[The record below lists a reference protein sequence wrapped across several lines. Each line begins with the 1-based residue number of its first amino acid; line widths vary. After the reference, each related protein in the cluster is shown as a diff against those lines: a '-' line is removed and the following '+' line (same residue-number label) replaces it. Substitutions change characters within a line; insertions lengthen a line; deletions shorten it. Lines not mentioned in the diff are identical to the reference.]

1 MDVAVPKQSS
11 GLDFRRNVA
20 EQLAKDSDSSLDWP
34 EGDHVLN
41 PDYQNS
47 LVARAVKAAAVLIPV
62 IERPAGLSVIFTKR
76 TEKLK
81 SHSGQVSF
89 PGGKIDATDESAQ
102 YAALRETH
110 EEIGVEADLVE
121 VLGQLPDYHSGS
133 GYLISPVVGMVDTNA
148 VFDANPHEVEYIFEV
163 PLDYL
168 MEPDNHLVGSK
179 VFEDIEHFY
188 YEMLWDDQR
197 IWGVTA
203 GIVRLFYNR
212 VYR

>member
-1 MDVAVPKQSS
+1 MDVAVSKLSS
-11 GLDFRRNVA
+11 KLDFRRNVA
-20 EQLAKDSDSSLDWP
+20 EQLGKNSDISQGLP

-47 LVARAVKAAAVLIPV
+47 LVERAVKAAAVLIPV
-62 IERPAGLSVIFTKR
+62 IERPGGLSVVFTKR

-89 PGGKIDATDESAQ
+89 PGGKIDANDESAQ
-102 YAALRETH
+102 FAALRETH

-121 VLGQLPDYHSGS
+121 VLGQLPEYHTGS
-133 GYLISPVVGMVDTNA
+133 GYLISPVVGMVEANA
-148 VFDANPHEVEYIFEV
+148 AFKANPDEVEYIFEV
-163 PLDYL
+163 PLDFL
-168 MEPDNHLVGSK
+168 MDPDNHLISSIM
-179 VFEDIEHFY
+179 FENIERYY

-212 VYR
+212 VFK

>member
-1 MDVAVPKQSS
+1 MNVAVPKLLS
-11 GLDFRRNVA
+11 GADFRQNVTK
-20 EQLAKDSDSSLDWP
+20 QLGENSNYSSELP

-47 LVARAVKAAAVLIPV
+47 VVQKASKAAAVLIPV
-62 IERPAGLSVIFTKR
+62 IERTGGLSVVFTKR

-89 PGGKIDATDESAQ
+89 PGGKIDASDKSAQ
-102 YAALRETH
+102 HAALRETE
-110 EEIGVEADLVE
+110 EEIGVETKLIE

-133 GYLISPVVGMVDTNA
+133 GYLISPVVGLLDA
-148 VFDANPHEVEYIFEV
+148 GAGFDANPHEVEYIFEV
-163 PLDYL
+163 PLDFL
-168 MEPDNHLVGSK
+168 MDPENHLIGSIM
-179 VFEDIEHFY
+179 FQDIERYY
-188 YEMLWDDQR
+188 YEMLWNEQR

-212 VYR
+212 VYK

>member
-1 MDVAVPKQSS
+1 MDVAVPKLLS

-20 EQLAKDSDSSLDWP
+20 EQLGKNSDPSPDLP

-47 LVARAVKAAAVLIPV
+47 LVERAVKAAAVLIPV
-62 IERPAGLSVIFTKR
+62 IERPGGRSVIFTKR

-89 PGGKIDATDESAQ
+89 PGGKIDASDESAQ

-133 GYLISPVVGMVDTNA
+133 GYLISPVVGMVDANA

-168 MEPDNHLVGSK
+168 MDPDNHLVGSK
-179 VFEDIEHFY
+179 KFENIEHHY

-197 IWGVTA
+197 ILVVTA

-212 VYR
+212 VYK

>member
-1 MDVAVPKQSS
+1 MDVAVPKLLS
-11 GLDFRRNVA
+11 GSNFRRNVA
-20 EQLAKDSDSSLDWP
+20 EQLGKNSDVSLNLP

-47 LVARAVKAAAVLIPV
+47 LVEKAVKAAAVLIPV
-62 IERPAGLSVIFTKR
+62 IERSGGLSVIFTKR

-89 PGGKIDATDESAQ
+89 PGGKIDASDESAR

-110 EEIGVEADLVE
+110 EEIGVEADLVD
-121 VLGQLPDYHSGS
+121 VLGQLPDYHTGS
-133 GYLISPVVGMVDTNA
+133 GYLISPVVGLVDTNA
-148 VFDANPHEVEYIFEV
+148 AFNANRDEVEYIFEV
-163 PLDYL
+163 PLDFL
-168 MEPDNHLVGSK
+168 MDPDNHIIGSIM
-179 VFEDIEHFY
+179 FENIERYY

-212 VYR
+212 IYK